1 MIVLYLRVATPT
13 QGRQY
18 NKQHYCIARTY
29 YCSCMHVYSCYDSWL
44 RFAVLAIHS
53 TIYKG
58 YCTLQALLV
67 LVIICGVYCLSSYVS
82 IADSCIPAIGHISF
96 NSIINDSYLM
106 IFQCPC
112 NCKRLHA
119 FGHQIHLASPRMCVL
134 ELSNITRYVFDNVVL
149 LFHIKDSMWVWES
162 IYDDDSSV
170 QHSFKWYLSEHF
182 RD

>member
-1 MIVLYLRVATPT
+1 MCRSAYTRFMQKTTTKLQHLPALHHLMHKPHLPMLLRRIQITWMWITGSVTLLLSTASQVWRELRRALKWRRPLNNNIVTWFQFFWPMIVLYLRVATPT

-67 LVIICGVYCLSSYVS
+67 LVIICGVHCLSS
-82 IADSCIPAIGHISF
+82 
-96 NSIINDSYLM
+96 
-106 IFQCPC
+106 
-112 NCKRLHA
+112 
-119 FGHQIHLASPRMCVL
+119 
-134 ELSNITRYVFDNVVL
+134 
-149 LFHIKDSMWVWES
+149 
-162 IYDDDSSV
+162 
-170 QHSFKWYLSEHF
+170 
-182 RD
+182 